1 MIIIAVL
8 TRKHHNMRVRVLVF
22 SATFRNISLISWRSV
37 LLVEE
42 TRVPGENHS
51 HWQTLSHNCWIDY
64 ISPCVWKSND
74 KIQCSSSYN
83 YCDVFSSAVAEP
95 GRVES
100 MAWDTIFTE
109 NGIHMC
115 LSPLTL
121 WVQILHM
128 VRCSRFNNYVIKFVS
143 DCGFLR
149 VLWFPQPI
157 KLTAMI

>member
-1 MIIIAVL
+1 MIGTISSWKVNKYWNYVRETGIQCVVGFAYV
-8 TRKHHNMRVRVLVF
+8 TYYVTCHNNKIEHESIF
-22 SATFRNISLISWRSV
+22 F
-37 LLVEE
+37 
-42 TRVPGENHS
+42 
-51 HWQTLSHNCWIDY
+51 
-64 ISPCVWKSND
+64 WKSND

-149 VLWFPQPI
+149 VLWFPHPI